1 MAERIPQIL
10 KFVPHGKGRILVKR
24 VYADENG
31 PQLSAGMIR
40 AGTGVWNVELDY
52 PEITAS
58 FATLALAQAFCQG
71 YSAAKGWTI
80 PPDGTVSAQDAQDAH
95 IEHLREYLAL
105 ETPLGVQDALAGRLV
120 PDVEMR
126 LRKLEAVA
134 PNVKVDFPSLW
145 RDLQRLQNAT
155 EDANRR
161 LEKLEA
167 VATSAKTLDATRL
180 DRLEWLAER
189 TKERLEK
196 LETWAHEHFV
206 NTEDVKP
213 SPGRG
218 R

>member
-40 AGTGVWNVELDY
+40 AGKGVWNVELDY

-58 FATLALAQAFCQG
+58 FATLPIAQAFCQG

-80 PPDGTVSAQDAQDAH
+80 PPDGTTSDDGAQDGTGTPWGAALADL
-95 IEHLREYLAL
+95 EEYLAR
-105 ETPLGVQDALAGRLV
+105 ETPPRVQDALAGRLI

-155 EDANRR
+155 ENANRR
-161 LEKLEA
+161 LEKLEGA
-167 VATSAKTLDATRL
+167 SDVTGQEHTRFFHQLNDVANRVN
-180 DRLEWLAER
+180 
-189 TKERLEK
+189 K
-196 LETWAHEHFV
+196 LESWRM
-206 NTEDVKP
+206 NTSSIRKT
-213 SPGRG
+213 
-218 R
+218 